1 MAATRRL
8 YELRWKEWWPVL
20 VAGEGKRKVAEERG
34 SAARSLYEVFR
45 RLLVIE
51 MEMFKPVV
59 TMLAAERRNG
69 ERGREVLLAA
79 ETRLGRLVI

>member
-1 MAATRRL
+1 MS
-8 YELRWKEWWPVL
+8 
-20 VAGEGKRKVAEERG
+20 VAGEGRRKVAEERG

-59 TMLAAERRNG
+59 MMLAAERRSG